1 MSERIFTPRPIFTQN
16 LYSRKR
22 WWHGWHKQ
30 PLSLPWF
37 CVWLGKILILDVS
50 LCISASTTTH
60 PNVYCE
66 KTLLKHSVKAQK
78 NMEMEPF
85 LIKLQERELE
95 RSCFGLTLTIFSGVT
110 DLNKTCEGYCWL
122 SHLIFLRLF
131 WNFLIIFKF
140 FKTYF
145 KQFSRIWCGKLY
157 FLWTLFVRTILKT
170 QKLCLLDIKFISDT
184 RSQDDLEKRI
194 RLKVFYNFI

>member
-1 MSERIFTPRPIFTQN
+1 MTCW
-16 LYSRKR
+16 Y
-22 WWHGWHKQ
+22 KQ

-37 CVWLGKILILDVS
+37 CVWIGKILILDVG

-60 PNVYCE
+60 PDVYCE

-110 DLNKTCEGYCWL
+110 NLNKTCEGYYWL
-122 SHLIFLRLF
+122 SNLVFLRLF

-145 KQFSRIWCGKLY
+145 KQLVEF
-157 FLWTLFVRTILKT
+157 
-170 QKLCLLDIKFISDT
+170 DMENFISCE
-184 RSQDDLEKRI
+184 LYLWEPFWK
-194 RLKVFYNFI
+194 LKNFFSLTLSLFQRRGHKMI